1 MRPDSRTRTQPVLL
15 ALVTDIVCVV
25 VFCTA
30 GRPVTVRQADVAKAG
45 QSSSADNKLSSSSAI
60 SCSPR
65 PRSLRCIARFRT
77 ALSNGS

>member
-1 MRPDSRTRTQPVLL
+1 MRPDSRTRTQPVVL

-45 QSSSADNKLSSSSAI
+45 QSS
-60 SCSPR
+60 
-65 PRSLRCIARFRT
+65 
-77 ALSNGS
+77 